1 MTTKVGIDVVLA
13 TVIANRLEAIT
24 REMGAAILRSARSP
38 IFAEN
43 RDFVTAIFDDRLRM
57 VAQTAYIPVLLG
69 STPFAVE
76 AIQDYFG
83 DDIEDGDVMILN
95 DPFMGNNHLPDIT
108 VVRPVFFQGRPRF
121 WVLTRG
127 HHADIGGSGAGGYNP
142 EARTVWEE
150 GLRITPSKLY
160 CAGKY
165 HRGLWTMILAN
176 VRLPSLVE
184 GDLQAQV
191 GATRL
196 GERAL
201 LGLLDRFGPATVDA
215 AMDDTLARSEA
226 QVRAQLR
233 AMPNGVYEAERQL
246 DNVGHG
252 WTERPTVKLRLQ
264 IDDGAVHFDFTGTSA
279 QVPTYYN
286 SSYANTVA
294 CCNIALFST
303 IDPDIKLNWG
313 AMRPITVQ
321 APEGSLVN
329 ATDGAATTK
338 CTTATCAV
346 IAEAGWLALAQA
358 APHLAQGLWHRYGIA
373 GASSGVNPR
382 TGKPFAVIHHFGK
395 GGSGAAE
402 GFDGWDHIGSVASMG
417 GSRAPDPELFEMR
430 SPHVILKYEYQ
441 PDSAGAGTWRGGH
454 GVRYRVRFVADS
466 TATVLTPA
474 CFVPETAPR
483 GVCGAPAAPVA
494 SARILP
500 ASGEEVTFDR
510 ATLFRPRVGD
520 VLEVCSTGGG
530 GYGDPRRRPVEA
542 VVDDVADGLLSLDK
556 ARTAYGVVV
565 DPTTMQA
572 DAAATAALRGS

>member
-1 MTTKVGIDVVLA
+1 MVLA

-69 STPFAVE
+69 STPFAVQ
-76 AIQDYFG
+76 AIQDYFA

-201 LGLLDRFGPATVDA
+201 LGLLDRFG
-215 AMDDTLARSEA
+215 RGH
-226 QVRAQLR
+226 RR
-233 AMPNGVYEAERQL
+233 R
-246 DNVGHG
+246 GHG
-252 WTERPTVKLRLQ
+252 R
-264 IDDGAVHFDFTGTSA
+264 H
-279 QVPTYYN
+279 
-286 SSYANTVA
+286 
-294 CCNIALFST
+294 
-303 IDPDIKLNWG
+303 
-313 AMRPITVQ
+313 
-321 APEGSLVN
+321 
-329 ATDGAATTK
+329 
-338 CTTATCAV
+338 
-346 IAEAGWLALAQA
+346 
-358 APHLAQGLWHRYGIA
+358 
-373 GASSGVNPR
+373 SGP
-382 TGKPFAVIHHFGK
+382 
-395 GGSGAAE
+395 
-402 GFDGWDHIGSVASMG
+402 
-417 GSRAPDPELFEMR
+417 
-430 SPHVILKYEYQ
+430 Q
-441 PDSAGAGTWRGGH
+441 
-454 GVRYRVRFVADS
+454 
-466 TATVLTPA
+466 
-474 CFVPETAPR
+474 
-483 GVCGAPAAPVA
+483 
-494 SARILP
+494 
-500 ASGEEVTFDR
+500 
-510 ATLFRPRVGD
+510 
-520 VLEVCSTGGG
+520 
-530 GYGDPRRRPVEA
+530 
-542 VVDDVADGLLSLDK
+542 
-556 ARTAYGVVV
+556 
-565 DPTTMQA
+565 
-572 DAAATAALRGS
+572 